1 MVTGVR
7 PQTFKNLV
15 LNAGAFLQNFKWQ
28 DYKNAEELEAAVI
41 EALLDDSKTFGATLG
56 GGSFQLVPEVR
67 QIEADGKRYEFV
79 GSTLFDSWTVKMTG
93 TLKEVTPGN
102 FERILPTAEKKTEG
116 NVTTIRVRTSLD
128 DEDYIPTF
136 VWVGD
141 TSEGFMLIELEN
153 VINTTG
159 ANMTFTDKGEA
170 TLPFEFTAH
179 KSDVTDLEYAP
190 VTIVYFDKPEA
201 QGDKPEAQGEE

>member
-1 MVTGVR
+1 MITGIR

-15 LNAGAFLQNFKWQ
+15 LNAGAFLQDFDWEQ
-28 DYKNAEELEAAVI
+28 YKTVDELEEALI
-41 EALLDDSKTFGATLG
+41 EALLDDEKTFGATLG
-56 GGSFQLVPEVR
+56 GGSFQLTPAVR

-79 GSTLFDSWTVKMTG
+79 GSTVFDSWAVKMTG
-93 TLKEVTPGN
+93 TLKEVTPGS
-102 FERILPTAEKKTEG
+102 FERILPTCEKTKEG
-116 NVTTIRVRTSLD
+116 NVTKLRVRTQLK
-128 DEDYIPTF
+128 DEDYIPSF

-141 TSEGFMLIELEN
+141 TSEGFILIELEN

-179 KSDVTDLEYAP
+179 KSDVSDMEYAP
-190 VTIVYFDKPEA
+190 VTIVYFDQAEA
-201 QGDKPEAQGEE
+201 

>member
-15 LNAGAFLQNFKWQ
+15 LNAGAFLQNFDWKS
-28 DYKNAEELEAAVI
+28 YKNAAELEEAVI
-41 EALLDDSKTFGATLG
+41 AALLDDTKTFGATLG

-67 QIEADGKRYEFV
+67 QIEVDGKRYEFV

-102 FERILPTAEKKTEG
+102 FERILPTADKNTEG

-128 DEDYIPTF
+128 DKDYIPTF

-190 VTIVYFDKPEA
+190 VTIVYFDQEA
-201 QGDKPEAQGEE
+201 QTEEAAGE